1 MVVQEGFLN
10 KHLKAIPSFWQKT
23 IKNRGVFVYKN
34 PFHTIL
40 TKFGSEI
47 ALRVPYN
54 TV

>member
-10 KHLKAIPSFWQKT
+10 KHLKEIPSFWQKT
-23 IKNRGVFVYKN
+23 IKNRGLFVYEN
-34 PFHTIL
+34 LFPTIL

-47 ALRVPYN
+47 ALRVPNN